1 VPQSIG
7 EALAAL
13 DVALYERRA
22 SGELE
27 LVSTAPGWLASSG
40 ARGLSLPRDRRDE
53 SLHPFLAHFLRDAE
67 SFWSSPK
74 PGRLRSDAWIEARAE
89 RSSAEGSSTKRS
101 SADGTRRDE
110 TREHAASDAFRATAL
125 VLDDRRA
132 LLAIERL
139 RDFAAEIEMPLQA
152 ARESRLHYERLQKEI
167 DKKELLLHCIVHD
180 LKGPLAGMLGVLSL
194 MKQHELGAERV
205 HELTEL
211 GVSQAR
217 KQEAMIQGILDAFAS
232 EISALEAFETDP
244 ARAPDLV
251 RAVERAADMLRPEFE
266 RKGVVLALVLP
277 SSQRSARESGGDA
290 LADSSPRAADPST
303 RVAGH
308 AARLER
314 VIANLLENA
323 LRHSPRASSV
333 DLHVEPHG
341 KSLRVAIDDRGPG
354 ISDEIR
360 AHLFE
365 KFTRDPVWGGT
376 SGLGLYFCRMNVE
389 RWGGRIGC
397 EPRQGGGTRFWFELP
412 IAAAS

>member
-1 VPQSIG
+1 VSANPSRSI
-7 EALAAL
+7 EDALSAL
-13 DVALYERRA
+13 DVALFETRD
-22 SGELE
+22 GGDLT
-27 LVSTAPGWLASSG
+27 LVSTAPAWLASSG
-40 ARGLSLPRDRRDE
+40 ARGLTLARSRRDDA
-53 SLHPFLAHFLRDAE
+53 LHPFLAHFMHDAE
-67 SFWSSPK
+67 ALWSSPRA
-74 PGRLRSDAWIEARAE
+74 GRLRSDAWIEARA
-89 RSSAEGSSTKRS
+89 
-101 SADGTRRDE
+101 DG
-110 TREHAASDAFRATAL
+110 ASDAFRATAL
-125 VLDDRRA
+125 LLDDRRA

-139 RDFAAEIEMPLQA
+139 REFASEIEMPLQA

-180 LKGPLAGMLGVLSL
+180 LKGTLAGMLGVLSL

-232 EISALEAFETDP
+232 EISALESFETDP

-251 RAVERAADMLRPEFE
+251 RAAERAADMLRPEFE
-266 RKGVVLALVLP
+266 RKGVVLALALP
-277 SSQRSARESGGDA
+277 PSKAGASESARGTLAESA
-290 LADSSPRAADPST
+290 ARAADPST

-323 LRHSPRASSV
+323 LRHAPRGTSV
-333 DLHVEPHG
+333 DLHVEPKG
-341 KSLRVAIDDRGPG
+341 ARMLVAIDDRGPG
-354 ISDEIR
+354 VSAEIR
-360 AHLFE
+360 ARLFE

-376 SGLGLYFCRMNVE
+376 SGLGLYFCSMNVE

-397 EPRQGGGTRFWFELP
+397 EPRQGGGTRFWFDLP
-412 IAAAS
+412 IAVAS